1 MILLKKFLLL
11 CIAILALSAGYY
23 FTPAPVALAAD
34 TKVSLTS
41 SFNIDGFSYDSNRN
55 DGNYGCVAGAHTNYS
70 ADLINTAPTYDGTS
84 YQLGPMTNGSL
95 NAVKGAG
102 QTISLPQGQ
111 YTSIRFLGS
120 ATNGDRTG
128 TFRINYTDATY
139 TDVSVTEKDWC
150 TSNTSGQ
157 KVVQTMGHRHDNGVD
172 QTVNT
177 YLYAYYLTPTTGKTV
192 SGLALPNNQDIKVL
206 AITLLS
212 GPTPTPAPTATP
224 TPTPTLAPGD
234 EIDRT
239 DEGGVITASVGGS
252 PPGEEKEKVF
262 DNNINTKWL
271 IFQAS
276 GWIQFQFN
284 GGRRYA
290 VSKYAV
296 MSANDEPDRD
306 PLNWTLKGSNDGT
319 NWTTLDTRNGEDFAA
334 RKLKRLFSFTNSTAY
349 GYYRLEM
356 SNNAGSILQLSE
368 IQLFECG
375 PPLAWVLGPF
385 IKQDSVNPCI
395 TPRPDTYFYCP
406 VRAANVYWEA
416 AHVYN
421 PAAVVRNGAIN
432 VLYRAQDSSLTS
444 RIGRATSTNGT
455 SFTRNGAPVF
465 YPNND
470 FMKTYEWAGGCED
483 PRIVEDSG
491 GTYYMTYTAYNGS
504 TARLAVATSTDLVN
518 WTKQGLAFQDA
529 YGGKYIN
536 TWSKSG
542 SIVCDLVGS
551 RLVAKL
557 INGKYW
563 MYWGESYI
571 YIATSTNLMDWT
583 PLEDAGGNLRYAFT
597 TRSGYFD
604 SALVEPGPPAISTAN
619 GIVFIYNSKNASSGG
634 DPYLAAG
641 TYAAGQAL
649 LNNQDP
655 SQLIGRTKTY
665 FIYPERS
672 FEVSGLVNYVCF
684 LEGLVFYNNKWYL
697 YYGTA
702 DSKIAVA
709 TTP

>member
-1 MILLKKFLLL
+1 MKKVF
-11 CIAILALSAGYY
+11 IIFAAVLALVILCHNFGQS
-23 FTPAPVALAAD
+23 PVIFAAD
-34 TKVSLTS
+34 TQVTLTS
-41 SFNIDGFSYDSNRN
+41 SFNIDGFSYDTNRN
-55 DGNYGCVAGAHTNYS
+55 DGNYGCVANAHTNYS
-70 ADLINTAPTYDGTS
+70 ADLINTNPSFDGTT
-84 YQLGPMTNGSL
+84 YKLGSMTNGAL
-95 NAVKGAG
+95 NAIKGTG
-102 QTISLPQGQ
+102 QTITLTQGQ
-111 YTSIRFLGS
+111 YSAIRFLGS
-120 ATNGDRTG
+120 ATNGDKTG
-128 TFRINYTDATY
+128 TFRINYTDGTY
-139 TDVSVTEKDWC
+139 TDTSVTEKDWC
-150 TSNTSGQ
+150 TSNTTGQ
-157 KVVQTMGHRHDNGVD
+157 KVVQTMAQRHDNGVD
-172 QTVNT
+172 QAVNC
-177 YLYAYYLTPTTGKTV
+177 YVYAYYLAPTAGKTV
-192 SGLALPNNQDIKVL
+192 SSLGLPNNQDIKVL
-206 AITLLS
+206 AITLVS
-212 GPTPTPAPTATP
+212 GPTSTPTPTGTP

-252 PPGEEKEKVF
+252 PVGEEKEKAF
-262 DNNINTKWL
+262 DNSIDTKWL
-271 IFQAS
+271 INQAS

-284 GGRRYA
+284 NSRRYA
-290 VSKYAV
+290 VTKYAI

-306 PLNWTLKGSNDGT
+306 PLNWTVKGSNDGSA
-319 NWTTLDTRNGEDFAA
+319 WTTLETRTGEDFAA
-334 RKLKRLFSFTNSTAY
+334 RKLKRIFTFTNTIAY
-349 GYYRLEM
+349 GYYRLDM
-356 SNNAGSILQLSE
+356 SNNAGTILQLAE

-375 PPLAWVLGPF
+375 PALTWMLGPF
-385 IKQDSVNPCI
+385 TKQDSVNPCI

-406 VRAANVYWEA
+406 VKAANVYWEA

-432 VLYRAQDSSLTS
+432 IIYRAQDTALTS
-444 RIGRATSTNGT
+444 RIGRATSTDGT
-455 SFTRNGAPVF
+455 SFTRNGTPVF

-470 FMKTYEWAGGCED
+470 SMKTYEWPGGCED
-483 PRIVEDSG
+483 PRIVEDTG
-491 GTYYMTYTAYNGS
+491 GTYYMTYTAYDGG
-504 TARLAVATSTDLVN
+504 TARLAVATSTDLIN
-518 WTKQGLAFQDA
+518 WTKQGLAFKNA

-571 YIATSTNLMDWT
+571 YIATSTNLIDWT
-583 PLEDAGGNLRYAFT
+583 PLEDAGGNRRYAFT

-604 SALVEPGPPAISTAN
+604 SALVEPGPPAIYTAN
-619 GIVFIYNSKNASSGG
+619 GIVFIYNSKNASGSGG

-649 LNNQDP
+649 LNGQDP
-655 SQLIGRTKTY
+655 SQLLDRTKTY
-665 FIYPERS
+665 FLYPERS

-684 LEGLVFYNNKWYL
+684 LEGLVFYNNKWFL